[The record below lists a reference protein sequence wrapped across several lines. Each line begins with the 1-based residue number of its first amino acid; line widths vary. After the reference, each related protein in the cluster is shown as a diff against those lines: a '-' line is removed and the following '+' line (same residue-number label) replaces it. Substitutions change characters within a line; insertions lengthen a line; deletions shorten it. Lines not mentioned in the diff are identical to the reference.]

1 MIPPIRATATT
12 QALWPSTGR
21 KAKDSQ
27 IGSGTLHSPSE
38 AIVSRDHCRGSTSRT
53 EGRAKPP
60 SSILRTQ
67 IARARIDANHPE
79 NWRNFID
86 LAARPRLH
94 EVGKRAVSKR
104 EILEVSD
111 AQGSGMSAQHAT
123 LPRVRPSRSVPTR
136 AAQVRLSRTVPA
148 RAAQGPD
155 QCYGLERDT
164 RTEPDRRKRSTTLSP
179 GLTSIDPKERQG
191 SDLDSRT

>member
-111 AQGSGMSAQHAT
+111 AQGSEMGAQNAT
-123 LPRVRPSRSVPTR
+123 PPQLRPSRP
-136 AAQVRLSRTVPA
+136 VPA
-148 RAAQGPD
+148 RAAQVN
-155 QCYGLERDT
+155 
-164 RTEPDRRKRSTTLSP
+164 LSP
-179 GLTSIDPKERQG
+179 SSPRPSGTR
-191 SDLDSRT
+191 SRPTLRIGPRHADRTRSAQAKHHALAGTHFDRSKGAPGI